1 MRNMQVSIIIEKAAL
16 ITITILFLDLIA
28 LKIMRNI
35 TKPIRIKRISTF
47 QRKGGQG
54 KQANKNGKMP
64 TNTKMNIHCLIFI
77 ITI

>member
-1 MRNMQVSIIIEKAAL
+1 MRNMQISIIIEKAEL

-35 TKPIRIKRISTF
+35 TKPITINRISTF

-54 KQANKNGKMP
+54 K
-64 TNTKMNIHCLIFI
+64 
-77 ITI
+77 

>member
-54 KQANKNGKMP
+54 K
-64 TNTKMNIHCLIFI
+64 
-77 ITI
+77 